1 MAKNALILGIII
13 VLAVCT
19 TASVL
24 PRPEASSTTGVMPRP
39 VTAYSTTVSQVADKD
54 TYVDTFGSDATAN
67 FGGKDWIIFGMY
79 LSNPAET
86 YIHFNFTN
94 KPANVISA
102 VVSVDCYSVSQTFN
116 FTASVVTDARGEF
129 TTTWMNKPNHAQVI
143 GTYLATSSGSYNIDV
158 TNFTSGTDLS
168 ICLNAS
174 NYSQQ
179 GYIQAASREGAY
191 SFEPAPTIAWT
202 YYEPYTNPSA
212 PQSLAA
218 TYDNAHQCVDLSWS
232 APANN
237 GNASILYTMYIG
249 VIYLGMKLSSHRR
262 T

>member
-1 MAKNALILGIII
+1 
-13 VLAVCT
+13 
-19 TASVL
+19 
-24 PRPEASSTTGVMPRP
+24 
-39 VTAYSTTVSQVADKD
+39 
-54 TYVDTFGSDATAN
+54 
-67 FGGKDWIIFGMY
+67 MY
-79 LSNPAET
+79 YSNPAET

-94 KPANVISA
+94 KPVNVISA

-116 FTASVVTDARGEF
+116 FTASVVTDSWDEY
-129 TTTWMNKPNHAQVI
+129 TTTWMNKPNHMQVI
-143 GTYLATSSGSYNIDV
+143 GTYLATSSGNYTIDV

-202 YYEPYTNPSA
+202 YYVPYTNPSA
-212 PQSLAA
+212 PQSLSA
-218 TYDNAHQCVDLSWS
+218 TYDSAKQCVDLSWN

-237 GNASILYTMYIG
+237 GNSSILSYNVYRGDLSGYETFLASSNINYVDYLIASYHTYYYDVTAVNIAGESVNSSEISVTVPMLTSTTQTLNIPGAPIFIILGCAVLGIG
-249 VIYLGMKLSSHRR
+249 MIIQRQKR
-262 T
+262 